1 MLSRQVQC
9 GFCPDARFGIDAHG
23 HNEMHGP
30 GGAGSEREAARPR
43 LDSGREKTSSS
54 SMQAFTAD
62 KLGGHMDAHRQIGL
76 TAYLHAMNRADT
88 DECEC
93 GHGRQTVR
101 HVLLECRKWVDER
114 YRMRAGRQHPD

>member
-1 MLSRQVQC
+1 MLRRQVQC
-9 GFCPDARFGIDAHG
+9 GFCPDARFGMDAHG

-30 GGAGSEREAARPR
+30 GDAGSEREAARPR
-43 LDSGREKTSSS
+43 LDSGREKTS
-54 SMQAFTAD
+54 
-62 KLGGHMDAHRQIGL
+62 
-76 TAYLHAMNRADT
+76 ADT

-114 YRMRAGRQHPD
+114 YRMRAGRQHADE